1 MKVLIVEDDFT
12 ARRLLQAYLRE
23 HADCD
28 VAVNGKEAVQAFGD
42 ALGNDQPYDLICLD
56 ISMPEMDGQQALQEI
71 RRLEEERHIAMG
83 EGVKVIMTTA
93 FGDKENVMTAFRVGC
108 ESYLVKPVS
117 RDKLSAEVEKL
128 GLLQTAANRQR
139 PYCR

>member
-12 ARRLLQAYLRE
+12 ARKLLQVYLRE

-42 ALGNDQPYDLICLD
+42 ALENDQPYNLICLD

-71 RRLEEERHIAMG
+71 RRLEEKRGTIMG
-83 EGVKVIMTTA
+83 DGVKVIMTTA

-117 RDKLSAEVEKL
+117 REKLFAEIEKL
-128 GLLQTAANRQR
+128 GLLVTEAK
-139 PYCR
+139 

>member
-12 ARRLLQAYLRE
+12 ARKLLQVFLRE
-23 HADCD
+23 HADCE
-28 VAVNGKEAVQAFGD
+28 VAVNGKEAVQAFAD
-42 ALGNDQPYDLICLD
+42 ACDNDQPYDLICLD

-71 RRLEEERHIAMG
+71 RRLEEERDVAIG
-83 EGVKVIMTTA
+83 DGVKIVMTTA

-117 RDKLSAEVEKL
+117 REKLFAELEKL
-128 GLLQTAANRQR
+128 GLLQTEVK
-139 PYCR
+139 